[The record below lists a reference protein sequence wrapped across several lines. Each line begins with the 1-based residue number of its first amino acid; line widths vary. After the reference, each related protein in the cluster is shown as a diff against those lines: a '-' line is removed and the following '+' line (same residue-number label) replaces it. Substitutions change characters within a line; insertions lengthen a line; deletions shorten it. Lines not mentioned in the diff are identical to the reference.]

1 MIGILCENEAQ
12 LIAQAICGDLAQ
24 AYHGQLQVTI
34 IPAHEQTAWS
44 TEPVWDDLLI
54 VLYDTQHF
62 PEMGKRF
69 IQAYLDMSDA
79 RGYVLPVALHPQRQ
93 RPPEPISHLKAILYD
108 DTAKGTT
115 GRIAR
120 RVGALLGLRL
130 RRGDT
135 KVFIS
140 YRAVDGSAIAQQLE
154 AFLHSHGFNPWRDEA
169 QDADDGDPNIQGGE
183 NVQTVLDTHLR
194 QAALILLVDTPEAPA
209 SKWIKFEIDTA
220 NAQLL
225 PILPVC
231 CRDEDDRRH
240 GPRFRSLMD
249 LQRWVEVTLRPHPPA
264 MPLEDT
270 ELDRIM
276 DEMESYLCE
285 IYRRKSKIPYEVS
298 KQFRAHDFAW
308 TALDDSRRLYQS
320 LKRYNVRIRHQIL
333 LHCSIFD
340 EVYTPALQAF
350 VAYAK
355 QPAVGPQTNFRLF
368 IYGGEVLPEL
378 EIEELYTAAHLDD
391 EANLIVLHHQ
401 ELLHLLASD
410 FKRLSP

>member
-1 MIGILCENEAQ
+1 MIGIVCENEAQ
-12 LIAQAICGDLAQ
+12 PIAQDICEDLAQ
-24 AYHGQLQVTI
+24 AYHDQLQVTI
-34 IPAHEQTAWS
+34 IPAHEQTAWCV
-44 TEPVWDDLLI
+44 EPAWDDLLI
-54 VLYDTQHF
+54 ALYDTQNF

-93 RPPEPISHLKAILYD
+93 RPPEPMSHLKAILYD
-108 DTAKGTT
+108 DAAKGTT

-135 KVFIS
+135 KIFIS
-140 YRAVDGSAIAQQLE
+140 YRAVDGSAIAQQLY
-154 AFLHSHGFNPWRDEA
+154 AFLHSHGFNPWLDEA

-194 QAALILLVDTPEAPA
+194 QAALILLVDTPKAPE

-225 PILPVC
+225 PIFPVC
-231 CRDEDDRRH
+231 CRDEDDHRR

-249 LQRWVEVTLRPHPPA
+249 LQRWEPVTLRPHRPA
-264 MPLEDT
+264 MPLEET

-276 DEMESYLCE
+276 DEIESYLCE

-298 KQFRAHDFAW
+298 KRFKDHDFAW

-320 LKRYNVRIRHQIL
+320 LKRYNVRISNTFAKICTLAGL
-333 LHCSIFD
+333 LS
-340 EVYTPALQAF
+340 
-350 VAYAK
+350 
-355 QPAVGPQTNFRLF
+355 
-368 IYGGEVLPEL
+368 
-378 EIEELYTAAHLDD
+378 
-391 EANLIVLHHQ
+391 
-401 ELLHLLASD
+401 
-410 FKRLSP
+410 